1 MLFNFSMN
9 RQTDPE
15 HRLQD
20 SPQDTTRQYQTGVEE
35 VGDNK
40 MIKCTHNTVVVMGG
54 GGVKKAQGIKDFLLG
69 PSDGNNN

>member
-54 GGVKKAQGIKDFLLG
+54 GGGEKG
-69 PSDGNNN
+69 PGHQRFPAWSF